1 MVTGHPVPAL
11 LAVDAMNLWIAWI
24 PNLVALL
31 FAFAFGACVGSLTNV
46 LVFRLPR
53 GIGVV
58 TPPSACPS
66 CGTRLT
72 WRENIPV
79 LGWLMLRGRCRFCS
93 VKISPEYPI
102 VEAVVGLLFAG
113 VYALWY
119 IVPVHVPGAGL
130 LGVRLAEIAP
140 GYAAA
145 GFSGSWPAF
154 ILLLVLVGSL
164 VAMTI
169 VDAKTFTIPLVLAW
183 VPAALAVVV
192 HPLYSLWYQ
201 RSLVG
206 QVRLLP
212 GWDWIIASPERG
224 GWHWIGGSIG
234 AMAGVAV
241 ANVLLHFGLIRRSFA
256 DYEEWEA
263 KALAE
268 RALEG
273 AKAPENPAAP
283 GNAVTLAAA
292 PDPPFDPSNPPVD
305 LWVQYPHARRE
316 VLKEVVFLAPVL
328 GLSFAGA
335 YIAQALAGP
344 WTPSPLDP
352 FTRIPAVTAP
362 LWLVALS
369 AVFLGYLIGGGVVWG
384 VRILGALAFG
394 KDAMGLGD
402 VHLLAAVGACL
413 GWIDAVFAFFLAA
426 FVGLLWAIVGT
437 LSGGRLRRVLPFGP
451 YIAIGAV
458 LAVLF
463 KPALWALVTAI
474 TKAEVP
480 VRWP

>member
-1 MVTGHPVPAL
+1 MVSIPSAAHATAVAVLG
-11 LAVDAMNLWIAWI
+11 AVDPIALWMWSANII
-24 PNLVALL
+24 ALL
-31 FAFAFGACVGSLTNV
+31 FAFAFGSCVGSLTNV
-46 LVFRLPR
+46 LVYRLPR

-72 WRENIPV
+72 WRENVPV
-79 LGWLMLRGRCRFCS
+79 IGWLLLRGRCRFCS

-102 VEAVVGLLFAG
+102 VEAVVGLLFAAF
-113 VYALWY
+113 YALWY
-119 IVPVHVPGAGL
+119 IVPAQTSGATF
-130 LGVRLAEIAP
+130 LGVHWSSIAP

-145 GFSGSWPAF
+145 TFQQSWPAF
-154 ILLLVLVGSL
+154 ILLMVLVGSL

-183 VPAALAVVV
+183 VPAALAAIV
-192 HPLYSLWYQ
+192 HPLYALWYEK
-201 RSLVG
+201 SLRGSV
-206 QVRLLP
+206 QLLP
-212 GWDWIIASPERG
+212 RWEWIIASPGRDD
-224 GWHWIGGSIG
+224 WFWIGGSIG
-234 AMAGVAV
+234 GMVGVVV
-241 ANVLLHFGLIRRSFA
+241 ANVLLSRGMIRRSFA

-268 RALEG
+268 RRAEAAAAGG
-273 AKAPENPAAP
+273 AEAAP
-283 GNAVTLAAA
+283 AS
-292 PDPPFDPSNPPVD
+292 PDEPFDPSNPPVD

-316 VLKEVVFLAPVL
+316 VMKELVFLSPIL
-328 GLSFAGA
+328 GLGFAGA
-335 YIAQALAGP
+335 KVAHHFAGP
-344 WTPSPLDP
+344 WSPNPVDP
-352 FTRIPAVTAP
+352 YSLIPATAAP

-369 AVFLGYLIGGGVVWG
+369 AVFLGYLVGGGVVWG

-402 VHLLAAVGACL
+402 VHLLAAIGACL
-413 GWIDAVFAFFLAA
+413 GWVDAVIAFFLAA

-437 LSGGRLRRVLPFGP
+437 VSGGRLRRVLPFGP

-458 LAVLF
+458 LAILC
-463 KPALWALVTAI
+463 KPALWALFTFIAK
-474 TKAEVP
+474 TDQP